1 MKVEDKVENIL
12 KEALKLEERAIEIYS
27 KMKDESNDPEVI
39 ELLEFLISQEE
50 EHRKIINDRLRV
62 AKFLRK

>member
-1 MKVEDKVENIL
+1 MNVEDIL
-12 KEALKLEERAIEIYS
+12 KEALKLEERAIEMYL

-50 EHRKIINDRLRV
+50 EHKKIISNRLRV

>member
-1 MKVEDKVENIL
+1 LKVEDKVENIL

>member
-12 KEALKLEERAIEIYS
+12 REALKLEERAIEIYS